1 MQRKVPGIMS
11 IVQTKKFI
19 KSFQKEPSPIKRRT
33 INFSSINE
41 PSIANCSQQLQSF
54 DIFPKE
60 SCLILINES
69 PFQQQTNFTSMV
81 SQEFFRID
89 AKNVQIKQLKEN
101 LGVNKQEAKKLLN
114 RINELEIGSNMIYSE
129 LNALEIAFQEIAF
142 QQ

>member
-11 IVQTKKFI
+11 IVQSKKFI
-19 KSFQKEPSPIKRRT
+19 KSYQKEPSPIKRRT
-33 INFSSINE
+33 INFSSVNE
-41 PSIANCSQQLQSF
+41 PSIMNCSVQQQNF

-69 PFQQQTNFTSMV
+69 SFQQQTNFTSMV

-89 AKNVQIKQLKEN
+89 SKNVQIKQLKEN
-101 LGVNKQEAKKLLN
+101 LGVNKQEAQRLLN
-114 RINELEIGSNMIYSE
+114 RINELEIGSNKIYSE
-129 LNALEIAFQEIAF
+129 LNEIAF

>member
-1 MQRKVPGIMS
+1 MQRRVPGIMS

-19 KSFQKEPSPIKRRT
+19 KSFQKEPLPIKRRSLNL
-33 INFSSINE
+33 ISFIE

-60 SCLILINES
+60 SYILINET
-69 PFQQQTNFTSMV
+69 PFQQQINFTSMV

-101 LGVNKQEAKKLLN
+101 LEVNKQEAKKLLN
-114 RINELEIGSNMIYSE
+114 QINGLEIDANEISSE
-129 LNALEIAFQEIAF
+129 LIALL
-142 QQ
+142 QQQ